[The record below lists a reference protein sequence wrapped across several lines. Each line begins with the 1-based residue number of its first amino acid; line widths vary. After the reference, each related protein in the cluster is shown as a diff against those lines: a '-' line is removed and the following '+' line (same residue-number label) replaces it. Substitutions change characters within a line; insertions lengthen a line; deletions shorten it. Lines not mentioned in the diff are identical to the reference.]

1 MGGIAM
7 DPDVLDVEG
16 AADLF
21 GVSPATIRAEA
32 REGRL
37 PGRRLGRHWRFSRP
51 ALLDWLAAPVDV
63 DDEPLSAEDIAAIEQ
78 ARAEI
83 ARGEYVTLDELDRRL
98 AESRAAKRD
107 SA

>member
-1 MGGIAM
+1 MKQEGGSDM
-7 DPDVLDVEG
+7 DPNVLDIQG

-51 ALLDWLAAPVDV
+51 ALLDWLGVDE
-63 DDEPLSAEDIAAIEQ
+63 DDEPLSPEALSTILQSRADYERGDSITLEEYECER
-78 ARAEI
+78 RAE
-83 ARGEYVTLDELDRRL
+83 GRR
-98 AESRAAKRD
+98 S
-107 SA
+107 